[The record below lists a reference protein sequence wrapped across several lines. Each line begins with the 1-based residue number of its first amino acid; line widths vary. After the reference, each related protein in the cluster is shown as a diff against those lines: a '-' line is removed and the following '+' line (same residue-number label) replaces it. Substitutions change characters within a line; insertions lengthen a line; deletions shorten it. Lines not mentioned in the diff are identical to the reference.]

1 MTLIQIARAAGVS
14 LVALGAMFATAASVD
29 AAPAAPAA
37 APAAAVTPAP
47 ARFNGILASI
57 SGDKLTITG
66 ADGKA
71 SSIIVAKDAW
81 IVKGRPIKA
90 SDIKPGD
97 FVATANVN
105 NPDGTGTSVELRV
118 FPPGLHIGEGSYP
131 MDEPNTTMTNATVS
145 GVVDV
150 SDGRELTVTYGA
162 SADKGSAAGTRK
174 IKLPANIQV
183 VQWYR
188 VAISD
193 LKIGNRVRGR
203 GKADNGAITADFIF
217 ADDPPPA
224 GAPAH

>member
-1 MTLIQIARAAGVS
+1 MTLIEFARAAS
-14 LVALGAMFATAASVD
+14 LSLIAFGATFAAMASADV
-29 AAPAAPAA
+29 APAAPAG
-37 APAAAVTPAP
+37 APASAVTPAP
-47 ARFNGILASI
+47 ARFNGIIASI
-57 SGDKLTITG
+57 NGDKLTITG
-66 ADGKA
+66 ADGA
-71 SSIIVAKDAW
+71 PSSIIVAKDAW

-105 NPDGTGTSVELRV
+105 NADGTGTSVELRV

-150 SDGRELTVTYGA
+150 TDGRELTVTYGA
-162 SADKGSAAGTRK
+162 SADKGSPAGTRK
-174 IKLPANIQV
+174 IKLPANVQV

-188 VAISD
+188 VTLAD
-193 LKIGNRVRGR
+193 LKVGNRVRGR
-203 GKADNGAITADFIF
+203 GKADNGVITADFIF

-224 GAPAH
+224 GAAH